1 MFKISFHS
9 EVVEDF
15 KNFQEEKVKEI
26 LDKIENKLILDPFY
40 YPELKG
46 NYKGLR
52 RMKVG
57 LFRVIFTV
65 YKEEITILRV
75 GKRK

>member
-9 EVVEDF
+9 EVVEDL